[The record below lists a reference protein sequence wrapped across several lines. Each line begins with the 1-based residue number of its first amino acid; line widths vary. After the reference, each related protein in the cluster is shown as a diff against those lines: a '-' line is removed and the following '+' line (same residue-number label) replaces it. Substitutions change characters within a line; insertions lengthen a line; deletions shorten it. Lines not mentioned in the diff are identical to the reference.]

1 MGSHVSWKVL
11 VIVTALPVFITCLLN
26 WGLTKIA
33 PPSAILWGL
42 LTVYMVGIVLI
53 CVAAV
58 IRTRIERA
66 RADRLR
72 RADAD
77 ADRAGEGFAG

>member
-11 VIVTALPVFITCLLN
+11 IIVTALPVLITCLLS
-26 WGLTKIA
+26 LTEIG
-33 PPSAILWGL
+33 PPLILWGL
-42 LTVYMVGIVLI
+42 LTVYMVGIVFI

-77 ADRAGEGFAG
+77 ADRASEGFPG

>member
-1 MGSHVSWKVL
+1 
-11 VIVTALPVFITCLLN
+11 
-26 WGLTKIA
+26 
-33 PPSAILWGL
+33 
-42 LTVYMVGIVLI
+42 MVGIVFI

-77 ADRAGEGFAG
+77 ADRASEGFPG